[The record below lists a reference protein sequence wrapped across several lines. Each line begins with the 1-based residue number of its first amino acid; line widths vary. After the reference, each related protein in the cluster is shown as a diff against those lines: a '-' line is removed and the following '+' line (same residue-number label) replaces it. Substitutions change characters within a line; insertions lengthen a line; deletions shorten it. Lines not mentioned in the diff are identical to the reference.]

1 MSPILFITMLTFVVH
16 IPFGYLRSR
25 SAKYSLKWFIYI
37 HIPIPFIILVRII
50 TDADYKFIP
59 IFIIAAI
66 LGQLL
71 GGLVP
76 PKKIRTGY

>member
-1 MSPILFITMLTFVVH
+1 MLTFAVH

-50 TDADYKFIP
+50 TNTDDKFIP

-71 GGLVP
+71 GGLML
-76 PKKIRTGY
+76 PKKIQAGY

>member
-1 MSPILFITMLTFVVH
+1 MPPVLLITMLTFVVH
-16 IPFGYLRSR
+16 IPFGYLRSK

-50 TDADYKFIP
+50 TNADYEFIP

-66 LGQLL
+66 AGQFL
-71 GGLVP
+71 GGLIF
-76 PKKIRTGY
+76 PKKRQAGY

>member
-1 MSPILFITMLTFVVH
+1 MSQVLFITILTFAVH

-25 SAKYSLKWFIYI
+25 SAKYSLKWLIYI

-50 TDADYKFIP
+50 TNTDYKFIP

-66 LGQLL
+66 AGQFL
-71 GGLVP
+71 GGLIF
-76 PKKIRTGY
+76 PKKRQAEY